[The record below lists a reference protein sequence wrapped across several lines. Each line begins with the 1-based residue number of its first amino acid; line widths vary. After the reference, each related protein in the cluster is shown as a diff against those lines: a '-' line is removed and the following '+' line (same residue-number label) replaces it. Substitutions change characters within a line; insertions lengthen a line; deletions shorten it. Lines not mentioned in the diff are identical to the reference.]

1 MRDAHTTRAR
11 SQLISRARSVASG
24 PVCVFARVH
33 ASVREYSRRS
43 ENGNKSRGISPY
55 SLIHILSSMSQPD
68 FKNIWNELIFT
79 SVLSRMNS
87 VVF

>member
-33 ASVREYSRRS
+33 ASVREYSRS
-43 ENGNKSRGISPY
+43 ENGNKSCGISPY
-55 SLIHILSSMSQPD
+55 SLIHILSSISQPD